1 MTGFG
6 FAEVEA
12 EGVSIRVEIR
22 AVNHRFLQVR
32 LRVPIELGELEPKLE
47 AIVRQRLSRGALNLN
62 VNLTR
67 LASPSAVSLDLD
79 VAKRYRKLLG
89 GAAKELGLTDDV
101 GLSKLIELPGVISQ
115 RADSDSRERDIK
127 LIIKATET
135 ALAGLVEMREAE
147 GARLEKDLRKHTKV
161 IAKLRKQIRA
171 RVPKLVKEH
180 QAALRSRVEEL
191 GGGLNLAETDLA
203 REMALIAD
211 KTDVSEEISRLEAH
225 LEALDDALA
234 KGGSI
239 GRQLDFLVQELY
251 REANTIGS
259 KAGDVEVAHAVVDLK
274 TNIERIREQVQ
285 NVE

>member
-32 LRVPIELGELEPKLE
+32 QRVPVELGELEPKLE
-47 AIVRQRLSRGALNLN
+47 GMLRKKLARGAVNLN

-67 LASPSAVSLDLD
+67 TASPSAVDLDLE
-79 VAKRYRKLLG
+79 VAKRYRKLLAK
-89 GAAKELGLTDDV
+89 AAEELALTDDV
-101 GLSKLIELPGVISQ
+101 GLAKLIELPGVISQ
-115 RADSDSRERDIK
+115 RADSGSRERDLK
-127 LIIKATET
+127 LIVTATEA
-135 ALAGLVEMREAE
+135 ALAGLLEMREAE

-161 IAKLRKQIRA
+161 IAKLRKQIRT
-171 RVPKLVKEH
+171 RMPKLVKAH
-180 QAALRSRVEEL
+180 QDALRARVEEL
-191 GGGLNLAETDLA
+191 AQGLSLAETDLA

-211 KTDVSEEISRLEAH
+211 KTDVSEELSRLEAH

-259 KAGDVEVAHAVVDLK
+259 KAGDVEVAHAVVELK
-274 TNIERIREQVQ
+274 TNIERVREQVQ

>member
-32 LRVPIELGELEPKLE
+32 QRVPVELGELEPKLE
-47 AIVRQRLSRGALNLN
+47 AMLRKKLARGAVNLN

-67 LASPSAVSLDLD
+67 TASPSAVDLDLE
-79 VAKRYRKLLG
+79 VAKRYRKLLTK
-89 GAAKELGLTDDV
+89 AAKELALTDDV
-101 GLSKLIELPGVISQ
+101 GLAKLIELPGVISQ
-115 RADSDSRERDIK
+115 RADSGSRERDLK
-127 LIIKATET
+127 LIVKATET
-135 ALAGLVEMREAE
+135 ALAGLLEMREAE
-147 GARLEKDLRKHTKV
+147 GARMEKDLRKHTKV
-161 IAKLRKQIRA
+161 IARLRKQIRG
-171 RVPKLVKEH
+171 RMPKLVKAH
-180 QAALRSRVEEL
+180 QDGLRARVEEL
-191 GGGLNLAETDLA
+191 AGGLNLAETDLS

-211 KTDVSEEISRLEAH
+211 KTDVSEELSRLEAH
-225 LEALDDALA
+225 LEALDDSLA

-274 TNIERIREQVQ
+274 TNIERVREQVQ

>member
-32 LRVPIELGELEPKLE
+32 QRVPAELGELEPKLE
-47 AIVRQRLSRGALNLN
+47 AMLRKKLARGAVNLN

-67 LASPSAVSLDLD
+67 SASPSAVDLDLE
-79 VAKRYRKLLG
+79 VAKRYRKLLTK
-89 GAAKELGLTDDV
+89 AAKELALTDDV
-101 GLSKLIELPGVISQ
+101 GLSQLIELPGVISQ
-115 RADSDSRERDIK
+115 RADSGSRERDLK
-127 LIIKATET
+127 LIVKATET
-135 ALAGLVEMREAE
+135 ALAGLLEMREAE
-147 GARLEKDLRKHTKV
+147 GARMERDLRKHTKV
-161 IAKLRKQIRA
+161 IARLRKQIRG
-171 RVPKLVKEH
+171 RMPKLVKAH
-180 QAALRSRVEEL
+180 QDGLRARVEEL
-191 GGGLNLAETDLA
+191 AGGLNLAETDLS

-211 KTDVSEEISRLEAH
+211 KTDVSEELSRLEAH
-225 LEALDDALA
+225 LDALDDALA

-259 KAGDVEVAHAVVDLK
+259 KAGDVEVAHVVVDLK
-274 TNIERIREQVQ
+274 TNIERVREQVQ

>member
-32 LRVPIELGELEPKLE
+32 QRVPVELGELEPKLE
-47 AIVRQRLSRGALNLN
+47 GMLRKKLARGAVNLN

-67 LASPSAVSLDLD
+67 VASPSAVDLDLE
-79 VAKRYRKLLG
+79 VAKRYRKLL
-89 GAAKELGLTDDV
+89 AKASKELALANDV
-101 GLSKLIELPGVISQ
+101 GLAKLIELPGVISQ
-115 RADSDSRERDIK
+115 RADSGSRERDLKRIV
-127 LIIKATET
+127 KATAT
-135 ALAGLVEMREAE
+135 ALAGLIEMREAE
-147 GARLEKDLRKHTKV
+147 GARMEKDLRKHTKV
-161 IAKLRKQIRA
+161 IARLRKQIGSRM
-171 RVPKLVKEH
+171 PKLVKAH
-180 QAALRSRVEEL
+180 QDGLRARVEEL
-191 GGGLNLAETDLA
+191 SGGLNLAETDLA

-211 KTDVSEEISRLEAH
+211 KTDVSEELSRLEAH

-274 TNIERIREQVQ
+274 TNIERVREQVQ